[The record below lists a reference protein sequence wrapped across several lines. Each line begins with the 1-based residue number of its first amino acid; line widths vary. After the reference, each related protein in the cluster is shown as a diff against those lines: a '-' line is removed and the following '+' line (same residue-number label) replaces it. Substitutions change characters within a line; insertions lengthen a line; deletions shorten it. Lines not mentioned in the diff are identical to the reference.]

1 LRFSSRRSRKK
12 VPALLRGDPG
22 RVRQILINLVGNA
35 VKFTEKGEVS
45 IRVSLED
52 EDVGHATIRFAV
64 IDTGIGI
71 PPARIDL
78 IFESFSQADSSTT
91 RRFGGT
97 GLGLT
102 ISKQLSEA
110 MGGRIGV
117 ESEEGKGSTFYFTA
131 VFEKQTEPSHEMV
144 VVPVDIRG
152 KRILIVDDNATNRH
166 VLREQLKSWG
176 CRYAEAPGGAEAM
189 ELLRHAVDSKD
200 PFDIAILDMQMP
212 GMDGQTLGKKIKEA
226 PDLRTTILVLMTSMG
241 RRGDAKRSENLGF
254 AAYLIKPIKQSQLY
268 DCLSTITGSQKK
280 TVEARPAAIV
290 TRHSIAEEQRRR
302 VRILLAED
310 NIVNQKV
317 AVAML
322 RKFGYN
328 PDIVTNGKEA
338 VSALK
343 TVPYDMVLMDC
354 QMPEMDGYEATRQ
367 IRNPQSAIRNHAI
380 PIIAMT
386 AHAMQGAR
394 EECLEAG
401 MDDYISKPINPQA
414 LLDVIEKWAVE
425 PKAKQDDKELGQRPP
440 GFS

>member
-1 LRFSSRRSRKK
+1 
-12 VPALLRGDPG
+12 
-22 RVRQILINLVGNA
+22 
-35 VKFTEKGEVS
+35 
-45 IRVSLED
+45 
-52 EDVGHATIRFAV
+52 
-64 IDTGIGI
+64 
-71 PPARIDL
+71 
-78 IFESFSQADSSTT
+78 
-91 RRFGGT
+91 
-97 GLGLT
+97 
-102 ISKQLSEA
+102 
-110 MGGRIGV
+110 
-117 ESEEGKGSTFYFTA
+117 
-131 VFEKQTEPSHEMV
+131 
-144 VVPVDIRG
+144 
-152 KRILIVDDNATNRH
+152 
-166 VLREQLKSWG
+166 
-176 CRYAEAPGGAEAM
+176 M